1 MKGIPLRVLIA
12 VSVILIVVLIG
23 LVIHKKMA
31 QGEGFVPFTQ
41 DQNKYTL
48 AQRDLYQNRMNRSVP
63 TTKGLDNEMNNLSK
77 ALFNVDTYLNTN
89 FIPERI
95 PFGSEED
102 PMPGF
107 RNRDEKECKPIAQP
121 RFLPPQTKNPPTS
134 CGWWYRND
142 DNAMS
147 TAALGTAQGPI
158 EVERIKKS
166 HPGGEWVWDLVK
178 AQKLE
183 DAKKCRRIRSC
194 ETADFFPEECGFC
207 VSSNQ
212 GIPTTKSGEAKYP
225 KDPNLSCG
233 SKIVRNVDNCP
244 RPDPIP
250 RIVTMKDGS
259 ILRSGDIQPNG
270 KPLPFA
276 PPPRLIC
283 DPNPSTGKLTLDCL
297 IMLAK
302 TTGFSEDG
310 ILLKIL
316 SGDAEGYYYR
326 LGENNDTFHLVL
338 RIMEQEGKYKLDG
351 ALFGDGSMSKAQIT
365 YGYNQIMF
373 FSRTS
378 NIPRV
383 KNASRWLVRGTKF
396 DPCEYDLGQVGP
408 YDGICLQ
415 RVALEAGCQR
425 DGYKFP
431 NASTYFDF
439 APMRWSMVNQFF
451 KNMFEATQNNDPKIQ
466 YKATLDCLGITVAQ
480 HVAAACEPAH
490 KIIAED
496 PAKTEMQKAIAKIA
510 QNRALADAA
519 KSVAQ
524 QSLAPPPAAAPG
536 GASINVPRAK
546 PPVATFNAP
555 PGQVKVPPPGIVAP
569 APLPVPA
576 PRPSPAVSAPPV
588 SKAAVAMAS
597 FTPASSGAALPV
609 VKPKPVPISSPI
621 VQNNPAVQ
629 AAKANLEALRIEVK
643 KITSPVQKEQAAV
656 KLAEASKQV
665 ATITQITKTV
675 LSSPPPVITPPKS
688 ELAKGVEVLW
698 YGWNFDS
705 KFTSAD
711 YTPMPFYGRK
721 VHSSAPFIP
730 SFNTGGG
737 DFNPYRMNDRMAM
750 HIRAN
755 LVNKERENKRMYV
768 VTDDG
773 LLIKVDNKVVL
784 NKWWDQ
790 GPTGYQ
796 TDNFMVDVK
805 PTPLDIFWYENGGGA
820 TFMPKLIDGKGKQ
833 QEIGPSDVTERVPS
847 DYPLARWDFY
857 LTAEFERNK
866 VLASSTSGTTIG
878 LIGGKTALIFDGRN
892 PNVRITNP
900 VRGSAFRSFAMMIY
914 CTGVPGGYNRLFA
927 LRGGNF
933 NDWGPSVAIE
943 GGLTGDGT
951 VWMGLKWPGRGYENL
966 WLTSPR
972 GAVKFNVWTHVAYVY
987 DRDLKGG
994 CIFVNGKEIARTRN
1008 NNANGDYFNNMWYE
1022 GSCIG
1027 HSHYPFNAA
1036 QSGQP
1041 YRGGIAWAHWFDYSL
1056 SPQDAQKDMRN
1067 GYTDVKYYVED
1078 PKLIPRAPTG
1088 GGNKVTFFTGCNYTG
1103 RSVEIGIGDYPFS
1116 KFMATGF
1123 PNDALQAVR
1132 VPNGLKVTLWEHD
1145 IGGGRPMV
1153 LTADTPCLQSLNYG
1167 NTTSSCVI
1175 SSTAAPPPSLYSHKG
1190 CWGDS
1195 GNRALPEFKGNVKT
1209 IDECAQI
1216 AKKGGFKTFGLQYY
1230 GQCFMGNNTNWN
1242 RYGPR
1247 DNKSCGLLGSG
1258 WTNQVYQFN

>member
-1 MKGIPLRVLIA
+1 MKGIPLRALIA
-12 VSVILIVVLIG
+12 VAVILIVILVTI
-23 LVIHKKMA
+23 VIHRKVSR
-31 QGEGFVPFTQ
+31 GEGFSPFIQ
-41 DQNKYTL
+41 DQNKYTTS
-48 AQRDLYQNRMNRSVP
+48 QRDLYQNKMNRAVP
-63 TTKGLDNEMNNLSK
+63 TTIGLDNEMNNLSK
-77 ALFNVDTYLNTN
+77 ALFSVDTYLNTN
-89 FIPERI
+89 LIPERI
-95 PFGSEED
+95 PFGSEQD

-134 CGWWYRND
+134 CGWWYRDN

-158 EVERIKKS
+158 EVERIQKS
-166 HPGGEWVWDLVK
+166 HPQGEWVWDLVK

-207 VSSNQ
+207 ISSNQ

-250 RIVTMKDGS
+250 KIVTMKDGT

-283 DPNPSTGKLTLDCL
+283 DPNPETGKLTLECL

-316 SGDAEGYYYR
+316 NNDAEGYYYR
-326 LGENNDTFHLVL
+326 LGENNDTFYLVL
-338 RIMEQEGKYKLDG
+338 RIMEQEAKYKLDG
-351 ALFGDGSMSKAQIT
+351 ALFGDGSMSKAQII
-365 YGYNQIMF
+365 YGYNQIMY

-383 KNASRWLVRGTKF
+383 RNACRWLVSGTKF

-431 NASTYFDF
+431 NANTYFDF
-439 APMRWSMVNQFF
+439 APMRWSMVNKFF
-451 KNMFEATQNNDPKIQ
+451 KDMFDATQNGDPKIQ

-480 HVAAACEPAH
+480 TVAAACEPPFKMSA
-490 KIIAED
+490 ASPE
-496 PAKTEMQKAIAKIA
+496 KT
-510 QNRALADAA
+510 
-519 KSVAQ
+519 
-524 QSLAPPPAAAPG
+524 
-536 GASINVPRAK
+536 
-546 PPVATFNAP
+546 
-555 PGQVKVPPPGIVAP
+555 
-569 APLPVPA
+569 
-576 PRPSPAVSAPPV
+576 
-588 SKAAVAMAS
+588 AMAS
-597 FTPASSGAALPV
+597 FSPQSQEALRALI
-609 VKPKPVPISSPI
+609 KPVAISSPA

-643 KITSPVQKEQAAV
+643 KITSPVQKEQAAQ
-656 KLAEASKQV
+656 KLAEAAKQV
-665 ATITQITKTV
+665 TTITQITKTV
-675 LSSPPPVITPPKS
+675 LSSPPPVVLPPKP

-698 YGWNFDS
+698 YGWEFD
-705 KFTSAD
+705 KTFTSAD

-721 VHSSAPFIP
+721 VHTSAPFMP
-730 SFNTGGG
+730 NFNTGGG
-737 DFNPYRMNDRMAM
+737 DFNPYGINDRMAM

-755 LVNKERENKRMYV
+755 FVNKERESKRMYA

-773 LLIKVDNKVVL
+773 LLIKVDNKIVL

-790 GPTGYQ
+790 GPSGYQ
-796 TDNFMVDVK
+796 TENFMVDVK
-805 PTPLDIFWYENGGGA
+805 PTPLDIFWYANGGGA
-820 TFMPKLIDGKGKQ
+820 TFQAKLIDGKGKQ
-833 QEIGPSDVTERVPS
+833 QEIGPSDVTERIPS
-847 DYPLARWDFY
+847 DFPLARWDFY

-866 VLASSTSGTTIG
+866 VLASSTSGTSMG
-878 LIGGKTALIFDGRN
+878 QIGGKTALIFDGRN
-892 PNVRITNP
+892 PNLRITNP
-900 VRGSAFRSFAMMIY
+900 IRGSAFRSFAMMIY
-914 CTGVPGGYNRLFA
+914 CTGVPGGLNRLFA

-933 NDWGPSVAIE
+933 NDWDPSVAIE

-951 VWMGLKWPGRGYENL
+951 VWMGLKWPGRGYEHL
-966 WLTSPR
+966 WVTSPR
-972 GAVKFNVWTHVAYVY
+972 GAVKFNVWTHVAFVY

-994 CIFVNGKEIARTRN
+994 CIFVNGKEVVRRRN
-1008 NNANGDYFNNMWYE
+1008 NNADGNYFNNMFYQ

-1027 HSHYPFNAA
+1027 HSHYPFNAS
-1036 QSGQP
+1036 QSDQP
-1041 YRGGIAWAHWFDYSL
+1041 FRGGMAWAHWFDYSL

-1067 GYTDVKYYVED
+1067 GFTDVKYYVED
-1078 PKLIPRAPTG
+1078 PKLLPRAPTG
-1088 GGNKVTFFTGCNYTG
+1088 GGNKAIFYTGCNYGG

-1132 VPNGLKVTLWEHD
+1132 VPKGLKVTLWEHD
-1145 IGGGRPMV
+1145 IGGGSPMV
-1153 LTADTPCLQSLNYG
+1153 LTADTPCLQQLNYG
-1167 NTTSSCVI
+1167 NTTSSCTI
-1175 SSTAAPPPSLYSHKG
+1175 TSNTAPPPSLYSHKG
-1190 CWGDS
+1190 CWGDGGS
-1195 GNRALPEFKGNVKT
+1195 RAISRYAGNVKT

-1230 GQCFMGNNTNWN
+1230 GQCFVGNNTEKEWK

-1247 DNKSCGLLGSG
+1247 NNNSCGLLGTG